1 MLKSIWIHMYP
12 VGTFQIIFW
21 LTKYQLFYIKSV
33 RICLVKY
40 QSCFYKKYLRK
51 KVVQVNCCLSEVVSY
66 KLAFD
71 HDYSMATFLKILVLG
86 ISHLPMTTL
95 KRTISDSYKHLRM
108 TKAFVVR
115 WIATVLFLDVISFRC
130 FASDWGLGSITILTV
145 VVNLP

>member
-1 MLKSIWIHMYP
+1 MTSQQGKFHFLKDQSVNMFDVEIHLDSY
-12 VGTFQIIFW
+12 VCSRYISNYFW

-40 QSCFYKKYLRK
+40 QSCFYKKYLKK
-51 KVVQVNCCLSEVVSY
+51 KVMQVHCCLSEVVSY
-66 KLAFD
+66 RLAFD

-108 TKAFVVR
+108 TKA
-115 WIATVLFLDVISFRC
+115 LLS
-130 FASDWGLGSITILTV
+130 GG
-145 VVNLP
+145 